1 MPLLI
6 IAVAVGVLLLLMTKF
21 RLNGFVALIIVAL
34 MVGLLQGMPLSDTY
48 DSMLK
53 GIGSQLDDLVLI
65 LGFGAMLGR
74 LLADSGA
81 AQQIATSMTGFFG
94 IGRVQLAMV
103 LSAFAIGITM
113 FYEVGF
119 VILVPLVFTIVRETR
134 LPLLWVGLPMSI
146 ALSTMH
152 SFLPPHPGP
161 AAVAGTFDASMG
173 LTLVYGLIIALPAA
187 ALIAF
192 TWPRFGFVKRMN
204 PSVPTGLITED
215 EFPERDLPSFGT
227 CLFLVLVPIVLM
239 GTLAVAEIFMSDENP
254 ALHVI
259 EFFGEAPIALLISLL
274 LAMAVLGDKIARG
287 AKRRTLAADAG
298 PAAAQLTGAS
308 TATGSTGSVVPAGTD
323 TTPAGPAAESSRSA
337 GRREGPGAATA
348 PAAAEPRTSLAERA
362 TAVGKSCSEAIK
374 PMAIIILV
382 IGAGGA
388 FKQVIVDSGVADYI
402 KFLTDGW
409 NVSPIILAWGI
420 AALLRVA
427 LGSATVAVVTAAGV
441 VLPLVAGSGVAPE
454 LMVLAVS
461 CGSIFASHVN
471 DPGFWLFKEFFNLSV
486 VEAIKTRTSYTTVL
500 SVLGLAGVLALHAVV
515 G

>member
-48 DSMLK
+48 ESMLK
-53 GIGSQLDDLVLI
+53 GIGGQLDDLVLI

-81 AQQIATSMTGFFG
+81 AQQIATSMTRFFG
-94 IGRVQLAMV
+94 VSRVQLAMV

-161 AAVAGTFDASMG
+161 AAVAGTFEASMG
-173 LTLVYGLIIALPAA
+173 LTLVYGLLIALPAA

-227 CLFLVLVPIVLM
+227 CLLLVLVPIVLM

-274 LAMAVLGDKIARG
+274 LAMAVLGDKVARG
-287 AKRRTLAADAG
+287 AKRRSQAAEAG
-298 PAAAQLTGAS
+298 PVAA
-308 TATGSTGSVVPAGTD
+308 AGTD
-323 TTPAGPAAESSRSA
+323 LAPAGPDAESSPSGA

-362 TAVGKSCSEAIK
+362 AAVGTSCSDAIK

-402 KFLTDGW
+402 KLLTDGW

-500 SVLGLAGVLALHAVV
+500 SVLGLAGVLALNAVV